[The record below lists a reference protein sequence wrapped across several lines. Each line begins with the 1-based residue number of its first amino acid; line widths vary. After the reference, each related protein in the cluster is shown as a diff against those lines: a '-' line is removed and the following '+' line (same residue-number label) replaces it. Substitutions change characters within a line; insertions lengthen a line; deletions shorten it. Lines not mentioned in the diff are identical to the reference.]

1 MASNAVIASTIKDIA
16 GVELT
21 WMLWFKAALV
31 PGLIVLFLCPLVVYK
46 LYPPQ
51 MKDLGDIKPF
61 VVSKMQEMGA
71 MKKDEKILLALF
83 IMAILGWMAW
93 GENWNQYVCGCIC
106 FSGIGA
112 AAWGHGLE

>member
-1 MASNAVIASTIKDIA
+1 VIASTIKDIA

-83 IMAILGWMAW
+83 IMAILGWML
-93 GENWNQYVCGCIC
+93 GGKLESVCMWLHLLFWHWSCCLG
-106 FSGIGA
+106 SWIGMT
-112 AAWGHGLE
+112 